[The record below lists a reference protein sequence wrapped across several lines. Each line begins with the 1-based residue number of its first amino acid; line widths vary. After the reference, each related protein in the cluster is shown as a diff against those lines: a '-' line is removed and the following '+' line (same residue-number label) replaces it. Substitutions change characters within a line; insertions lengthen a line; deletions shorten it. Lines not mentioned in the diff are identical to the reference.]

1 MTAATAIGYIRVSM
15 ALQATREESERRQL
29 EGKTSGACCTGHDKI
44 MQMAALTFYADESGP
59 DSDSEFAV
67 VGGLL
72 LHPRD
77 FFWLDV
83 KWKNAL
89 ARHAI
94 TLPIHMREFGAHGA
108 FRGLEGFRR
117 MNARACLPTSLPSS
131 MNINTQVLPP
141 RS

>member
-1 MTAATAIGYIRVSM
+1 
-15 ALQATREESERRQL
+15 
-29 EGKTSGACCTGHDKI
+29 
-44 MQMAALTFYADESGP
+44 MAALTFYADESGP

-83 KWKNAL
+83 KWKEAL

-108 FRGLEGFRR
+108 FRGLSRDELKSLLTDLVAIINEHKHASLAATLVTEQYRR
-117 MNARACLPTSLPSS
+117 IFHGIAKLSMYGACFT
-131 MNINTQVLPP
+131 
-141 RS
+141 